1 MKLTALNLA
10 LAKGLNPDNPKG
22 LNKVTQTF

>member
-1 MKLTALNLA
+1 MKMLA
-10 LAKGLNPDNPKG
+10 LRLSLSKGLNPDNPKG